1 MIQNNVHHR
10 PGDTDCRERE
20 GKIPKCLDSFVQV
33 YIYSVFTCTSTN
45 DDAYKGSLSWENLCK
60 AKLRS
65 VVVTRR
71 LYKKKLRI
79 KGKF

>member
-10 PGDTDCRERE
+10 PGYTDCRERE

-45 DDAYKGSLSWENLCK
+45 DDAYKEAYHGKTFARRNLE
-60 AKLRS
+60 
-65 VVVTRR
+65 V
-71 LYKKKLRI
+71 Y
-79 KGKF
+79 